1 MWCTV
6 LCTHLSV
13 CVSVWVVDSIGGADP
28 KPEAVTL

>member
-6 LCTHLSV
+6 LWTRPSV
-13 CVSVWVVDSIGGADP
+13 CVSIWVMDSIGWADP